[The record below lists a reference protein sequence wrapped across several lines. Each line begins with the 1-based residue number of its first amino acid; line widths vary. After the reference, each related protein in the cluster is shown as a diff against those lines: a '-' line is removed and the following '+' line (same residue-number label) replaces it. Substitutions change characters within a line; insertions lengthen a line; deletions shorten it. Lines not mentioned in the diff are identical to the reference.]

1 MSETDAPDDLRRE
14 FWVQVAIFNVAVL
27 ATGVGLLFAIFT
39 GRGTAALVLLGG
51 GVVSFL
57 HGYRRYRAATER
69 NG

>member
-1 MSETDAPDDLRRE
+1 VSETDVPADLRRE

-27 ATGVGLLFAIFT
+27 AAGVGLLFAVFT
-39 GRGTAALVLLGG
+39 ARTTAALALLGG

-57 HGYRRYRAATER
+57 HGYRRYRAVTER